1 MHFVREFI
9 EKYREVG
16 CSRLHNSAAFQRSI
30 ISENE
35 KPESSPVIKKLIR
48 GLKVVYTAP
57 ITVRIS
63 KTIIKNVTVY
73 KIPSF

>member
-1 MHFVREFI
+1 MHFVSDDI
-9 EKYREVG
+9 EKKREVG
-16 CSRLHNSAAFQRSI
+16 CSRLQSSAEFQRSI

-35 KPESSPVIKKLIR
+35 KPESNPVMKKFIR
-48 GLKVVYTAP
+48 GLKDVYTAP
-57 ITVRIS
+57 MTARIT